1 MENKLPLYRVKINPE
16 DETGVY
22 AVSLV
27 DEPAIEVDWIK
38 LSKIVEIEFSA
49 NKDKQLLYGPLLI
62 PDKLIYRRDE
72 TGYEYNI
79 MFDKDTI
86 DMIADKFNKNKLGDI
101 FNFQHSDKQ
110 VSAYLKENWLIENP
124 DKSTKYGFDL
134 PDGTWFGAVK
144 VADEDFWMSEVK
156 TEKVKGFSVEIKAG
170 VELIEMSK
178 PTSDEDKNK
187 INFMEIKTN
196 EGVSL
201 FYDGEIGE
209 GTILYINEEKTELAP
224 AGAHMLEDG
233 KVVTLDENGAILSI
247 ATETPEIEEEGE
259 DMAEEPITEP
269 TQDNTAIIEAIKPLF
284 EEFRTIIA
292 DLSSR
297 IDALE
302 NVETTKEEST
312 STEEFSKVIA
322 DLNEKVETLSKM
334 AGGESITKKDD
345 SIKVKREDLIL
356 SKINDLRNRK

>member
-1 MENKLPLYRVKINPE
+1 MENKLPLYRIKINPE

-62 PDKLIYRRDE
+62 PNKYIYRRDE

-79 MFDKDTI
+79 MFDKETI
-86 DMIADKFNKNKLGDI
+86 DLIADKFNKNKLGDI
-101 FNFQHSDKQ
+101 FNFQHSDKS

-124 DKSTKYGFDL
+124 DKSSNYGFDL

-144 VADEDFWMSEVK
+144 VEDGEFWMSEVK
-156 TEKVKGFSVEIKAG
+156 TDKVKGFSVEIKAG
-170 VELIEMSK
+170 VELIEMNK
-178 PTSDEDKNK
+178 NTSIEDKNK
-187 INFMEIKTN
+187 NINLMEIKTN

-209 GTILYINEEKTELAP
+209 GTILYTNEEMTELAP
-224 AGAHMLEDG
+224 EGAHMLEDG
-233 KVVTLDENGAILSI
+233 RVVTLDANGSILSI
-247 ATETPEIEEEGE
+247 ATETPEIEDESG
-259 DMAEEPITEP
+259 DMAEPVA
-269 TQDNTAIIEAIKPLF
+269 QDNTAIIEAIKPLF

-302 NVETTKEEST
+302 NVETTEEEST
-312 STEEFSKVIA
+312 ETEDLSKVVA
-322 DLNEKVETLSKM
+322 ELTEKVETLSKM
-334 AGGESITKKDD
+334 AGGESITKKND
-345 SIKVKREDLIL
+345 SYKVEKSGLML
-356 SKINDLRNRK
+356 SKINELRNRKNK